1 VQHLVLLGT
10 YCIKGAPGAAFA
22 FAMPDSADKRVTRV
36 DSRGLNDFLGTP
48 LAAALSTRQ
57 RMGVMSVWLVDKVIP
72 YSSRLIEE

>member
-1 VQHLVLLGT
+1 
-10 YCIKGAPGAAFA
+10 
-22 FAMPDSADKRVTRV
+22 MPDSADKRVTLV
-36 DSRGLNDFLGTP
+36 DSQGLNDFLGTP